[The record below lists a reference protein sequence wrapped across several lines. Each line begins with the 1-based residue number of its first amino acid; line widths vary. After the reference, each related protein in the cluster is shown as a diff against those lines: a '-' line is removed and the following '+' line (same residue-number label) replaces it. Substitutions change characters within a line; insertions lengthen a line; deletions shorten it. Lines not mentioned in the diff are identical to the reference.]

1 VGERAGDDREQA
13 AAVIEIVRR
22 GVATSVQ
29 DRGRPGWAHLG
40 VGRSGAAD
48 LAALGLAN
56 RLVGNP
62 AGSAALETSGGLR
75 FRLRTPAMV
84 ALAGAP
90 ARVTVAGG
98 PPVGVGAPQS
108 LPAGADVTI
117 AFPTNGLRTYVAFR
131 GGLATAV
138 VLGSRSLDTLG
149 HIGIELA
156 DGDVLPIG
164 ADPGT
169 PVGTDV
175 APQRPWHD
183 EIGIVPGPR
192 LDWFTADAWDL
203 LTAQRYLVATDTDRV
218 GARLR
223 GAQPLRRARDGELA
237 PEGIVLGAVQV
248 PPDGQPIVM
257 LADHPVTGGYPVI
270 AVVDETSI
278 AAVAQ
283 SAPGS
288 QLSFRTVAH

>member
-1 VGERAGDDREQA
+1 M
-13 AAVIEIVRR
+13 IEIVRR
-22 GVATSVQ
+22 GLATSVQ

-48 LAALGLAN
+48 LGALGLAN

-75 FRLRTPAMV
+75 VRVRTPAMV
-84 ALAGAP
+84 AVTGAP
-90 ARVTVAGG
+90 AAVTVAGG
-98 PPVGVGAPQS
+98 PPVGSGAPQW
-108 LPAGADVTI
+108 LPAGAEMRFAV
-117 AFPTNGLRTYVAFR
+117 PVVGLRTYVAFR
-131 GGLATAV
+131 GGLATVV

-149 HIGIELA
+149 HIGTELA
-156 DGDVLPIG
+156 DGDVLLVG
-164 ADPGT
+164 ADPGS

-175 APQRPWHD
+175 APQRPWPE

-192 LDWFTADAWDL
+192 LDWFARDAWDL
-203 LTAQRYLVATDTDRV
+203 LTAQGYAVATDTNRV

-223 GAQPLRRARDGELA
+223 GGQPLRRARDGELA

-270 AVVDETSI
+270 AVVEETSI

-283 SAPGS
+283 AAPGS
-288 QLSFRTVAH
+288 HLRFRASH